1 MSFSVSLAKTSIFPL
16 LRFNCHSVLPYL
28 PFLKKKKKLIYLL
41 AVLGLCRCTQAFSS
55 WREQG
60 SLSSCV
66 WASHISG
73 FSCCG
78 AQAVGHSGF
87 SSCGTRAQLLHDIC
101 DPPRPGIE
109 PVSPTL
115 QGRFLTTG
123 PPGKHLT
130 YLLLRTFLR
139 QKTSCNLNSPHLVF
153 QCISFQASF

>member
-1 MSFSVSLAKTSIFPL
+1 M
-16 LRFNCHSVLPYL
+16 
-28 PFLKKKKKLIYLL
+28 
-41 AVLGLCRCTQAFSS
+41 AVLGLCHCTRAFSS

-60 SLSSCV
+60 SLSSCGA

-87 SSCGTRAQLLHDIC
+87 SSCGTWAQLLHDTW

-123 PPGKHLT
+123 PPGKHWEAPDI
-130 YLLLRTFLR
+130 YF
-139 QKTSCNLNSPHLVF
+139 
-153 QCISFQASF
+153 